1 MLSNPPKKDSESYNG
16 GQASSLI
23 SAACEQGSES
33 KSEVVP
39 SVAGASVK
47 CFFCGL
53 SRHPRGKC
61 PAREAV
67 CHKCKKQGHYAKV
80 CRSTS
85 VSASVAPA
93 DHATLASVTAAATPS
108 ALSKAVVEVS
118 INGTRTDGLIDSG
131 SSESFIHPDLVER
144 HSLRVHESHSTVT
157 MAKTSLSIVKL
168 ILK

>member
-1 MLSNPPKKDSESYNG
+1 MRLFVTNIRN
-16 GQASSLI
+16 
-23 SAACEQGSES
+23 
-33 KSEVVP
+33 
-39 SVAGASVK
+39 
-47 CFFCGL
+47 
-53 SRHPRGKC
+53 
-61 PAREAV
+61 
-67 CHKCKKQGHYAKV
+67 GHYAKV
-80 CRSTS
+80 CRSTR
-85 VSASVAPA
+85 VSSSVAPA